1 MVSGVL
7 CVVLI
12 SGFQGDPIAGPPAK
26 GSFHILRAAK
36 SQRKAIMWLVAHTLR
51 PAGLNFG
58 LSHGWDVPSAWK
70 ESSQELLNLLPNGA
84 AQLYCFG
91 TGQPP
96 HSRHLWV
103 P

>member
-12 SGFQGDPIAGPPAK
+12 SGFQGDPIAGLQAK

-58 LSHGWDVPSAWK
+58 LSHGWDVPSAWNFPQIT
-70 ESSQELLNLLPNGA
+70 SLDLPGLRGA
-84 AQLYCFG
+84 L
-91 TGQPP
+91 
-96 HSRHLWV
+96 HSEALT
-103 P
+103 